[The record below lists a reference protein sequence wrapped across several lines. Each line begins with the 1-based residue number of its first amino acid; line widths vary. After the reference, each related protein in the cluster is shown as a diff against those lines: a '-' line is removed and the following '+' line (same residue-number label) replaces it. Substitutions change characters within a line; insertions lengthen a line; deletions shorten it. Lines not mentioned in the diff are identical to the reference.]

1 MTNMSLISLIFI
13 TVHNEKH
20 IKGQIRNIPRV
31 IAFTEEKLMRIQM
44 SKE

>member
-13 TVHNEKH
+13 IVHNEKY
-20 IKGQIRNIPRV
+20 IKGQTGV
-31 IAFTEEKLMRIQM
+31 YIAFAEEKLMRIQM